1 MPDAT
6 PLPGAEV
13 TVGDP
18 TGGLV
23 PDAPPGGYVD
33 AEGLVAETLTNRQ
46 LAWRRFKRHRLALIS
61 AVVLGIILLLTLLAP
76 FIAPYG
82 FEEQHLDRTLEG
94 PSGDFWFGTD
104 RLGRDVLTRVL
115 YGGRVSILVGI
126 GVALASALIGT
137 TIGAVSGFYGG
148 RLDTILMRFTD
159 SMLAF
164 PALVFL
170 IIMSRILGDSVFD
183 IVLVL
188 TLIFW
193 MPLARIVRGQF
204 LSLKEKEFVEA
215 ARAMGAKARRIIFR
229 HILPN
234 TVGAITVTVTLLVAA
249 AILSESTLSFLG
261 LGIQLPTPSWGNM
274 ISDAKGQLT
283 TSPWM
288 LWFPGLALIITV
300 ICVNFLGDGLR
311 DALDPTQRKSS

>member
-1 MPDAT
+1 MPDRRND
-6 PLPGAEV
+6 PLENRILLPAEISD
-13 TVGDP
+13 TAG
-18 TGGLV
+18 V
-23 PDAPPGGYVD
+23 PPEGYLE
-33 AEGLVAETLTNRQ
+33 AEGLSAEVLTNRQ
-46 LAWRRFKRHRLALIS
+46 LAWRRFRRHKAAMASLVIF
-61 AVVLGIILLLTLLAP
+61 GIIVILTLLAP
-76 FIAPYG
+76 VVAPFG
-82 FEEQHLDRTLEG
+82 FEEQFITRALEP
-94 PSGDFWFGTD
+94 PSRDFWFGTD

-137 TIGAVSGFYGG
+137 VIGAIAGFFGG
-148 RLDTILMRFTD
+148 RIDTILMRFTD
-159 SMLAF
+159 AMLAL

-170 IIMSRILGDSVFD
+170 IVVGRILGSSVFI

-188 TLIFW
+188 TLVFW

-215 ARAMGAKARRIIFR
+215 ARALGAKSGRIIFR

-234 TVGAITVTVTLLVAA
+234 TVGPITVTVTLLVAG
-249 AILSESTLSFLG
+249 AILSEATLSFLG
-261 LGIQLPTPSWGNM
+261 FGIQLPTPSWGNM
-274 ISDAKGQLT
+274 IADSRGQLT

>member
-1 MPDAT
+1 MPNRPID
-6 PLPGAEV
+6 PLHGS
-13 TVGDP
+13 
-18 TGGLV
+18 GLLPV
-23 PDAPPGGYVD
+23 EISDTAGVPPGGFLE
-33 AEGLVAETLTNRQ
+33 AEGLSAEVLTNRQ
-46 LAWRRFKRHRLALIS
+46 LAWRRFRRHKAAMASLVIF
-61 AVVLGIILLLTLLAP
+61 GIIVLLTLLAP
-76 FIAPYG
+76 VVAPVG
-82 FEEQHLDRTLEG
+82 FEEQFITRSLEP
-94 PSGDFWFGTD
+94 PSRDFWFGTD

-126 GVALASALIGT
+126 GVALASAMIGT
-137 TIGAVSGFYGG
+137 VVGAIAGFFGG
-148 RLDTILMRFTD
+148 RIDTILMRFTD
-159 SMLAF
+159 AMLAL
-164 PALVFL
+164 PALIFL
-170 IIMSRILGDSVFD
+170 IVVGRILGTSVFN

-215 ARAMGAKARRIIFR
+215 ARALGAKSGRIIFR

-234 TVGAITVTVTLLVAA
+234 TIGPITVTVTLLVAG
-249 AILSESTLSFLG
+249 AILSEATLSFLG
-261 LGIQLPTPSWGNM
+261 FGIQLPTPSWGNM
-274 ISDAKGQLT
+274 IADARGQLT